1 MNWLEISI
9 DTVTEKIDALC
20 AELENLSVSGLVID
34 DEAVLKDFMKNQK
47 KYWDYVDDELIASM
61 AGVCRVRF
69 YLEDSESGQSELAAF
84 KMALPDFPMALKQVR
99 DEDWENNWRA
109 YYKPMEIGRRLLVV
123 PEWELIPENHDRV
136 VLRMDPGLIFG
147 TGSHATTRMCLQA
160 LETYPR
166 KSVLDIGCGSGIL
179 LIAALMLGAE
189 KAVGCDIDEKAP
201 HVVYDNA
208 GLNNIQT
215 DRFQVYAG
223 DILSDTSLKK
233 KIGLQQ
239 YDLILANIVADVIID
254 LCPQVNRYLRCNGVF
269 ICSGIIEGRQNEVKD
284 ALLNSGYRILSEK
297 SEDDWYCYVSELS
310 R

>member
-20 AELENLSVSGLVID
+20 AALENLSVSGLVID
-34 DEAVLKDFMKNQK
+34 DEAVLKDFMKNQQ
-47 KYWDYVDDELIASM
+47 KYWDYMDDKLIASM
-61 AGVCRVRF
+61 TGVCSVRF
-69 YLEDSESGQSELAAF
+69 YLEDSESGQAELAVI
-84 KMALPDFPMALKQVR
+84 KMALPDFPMAVKHVR

-123 PEWELIPENHDRV
+123 PEWESIPENHDRV
-136 VLRMDPGLIFG
+136 VLKLDPGLIFG

-160 LETYPR
+160 LETYPG

-179 LIAALMLGAE
+179 LIAALILGAE

-201 HVVYDNA
+201 HVVIDNA
-208 GLNNIQT
+208 GLNNIKT

-223 DILSDTSLKK
+223 DILSDTTLKQ
-233 KIGLQQ
+233 KIGQQQ

-254 LCPQVNRYLRCNGVF
+254 LCPQVNRYLKSNGVF
-269 ICSGIIEGRQNEVKD
+269 ICSGIIEGRQNEVKN
-284 ALLNSGYRILSEK
+284 ALLNGGYRILCEK
-297 SEDDWYCYVSELS
+297 SEDNWYCYISEL
-310 R
+310 RR